1 MVNLVWSVAQNIPS
15 GMWVSV
21 AYGGGIYVAVS
32 PGGEV
37 IVSRD
42 GNIWEE
48 SFVPEGMKKTWRAVA
63 YGAGVFVV
71 VGSYRDDTLIVSA
84 DGVSWASFSTNSGEI
99 LFETVFYANGRFVA
113 SGGTISSPFI
123 LTSINGISWVKTLTQ
138 GSWLPFA
145 FAFGNNRFV
154 ALSRN
159 SNGYG
164 VYVSSDAYTWTQR
177 NIPQNQGTSVAGW
190 RDIAF
195 GHGLFVAIA
204 QYDTPRVIVSADGQQ
219 WQTISDTTLFGA
231 DVIAF
236 GLGMF
241 VASNGGSVYTSPDGV
256 VWGGEQYL
264 PGQADTDIIFAD
276 GMFVLVGSSGLQ
288 NSIMIGKPRNSKIYV
303 KQNGAIYP
311 VSNPIVKVNGEL
323 KPCQTYVK
331 QGGQIYQ
338 I

>member
-1 MVNLVWSVAQNIPS
+1 MVNLLWSVAQNIPS

-42 GNIWEE
+42 GSIWEE

-71 VGSYRDDTLIVSA
+71 VGSHRDDTLIVSA
-84 DGVSWASFSTNSGEI
+84 DGVSWTSFSTNSGEI

-113 SGGTISSPFI
+113 SGGTVSSPLI
-123 LTSINGISWVKTLTQ
+123 LTSVDGKNWVETLSE
-138 GSWLPFA
+138 GNWRPFA
-145 FAFGNNRFV
+145 FAYGNGKFV

-159 SNGYG
+159 SNNYG

-177 NIPQNQGTSVAGW
+177 SIPQNQGSSVDGW
-190 RDIAF
+190 VDIAF
-195 GHGLFVAIA
+195 GNGRFVVIA
-204 QYDTPRVIVSADGQQ
+204 RYGSPRVVVSVDGQQ
-219 WQTISDTTLFGA
+219 WQAISDTALFGA

-264 PGQADTDIIFAD
+264 PGQAGTDIIFAD
-276 GMFVLVGSSGLQ
+276 GMFVLVDSSG
-288 NSIMIGKPRNSKIYV
+288 SIMTGKPHNSKIYA
-303 KQNGAIYP
+303 KQNGIIYP
-311 VSNPIVKVNGEL
+311 VPNPVVKVNGEL